1 MNTRKPKQ
9 IPCSVAIF
17 GAGGH
22 IGGPLARY
30 LRFHA
35 PDIRL
40 RLIAT
45 SPDKVEALRQAF
57 PGAEVVQANY
67 LDQAGLDAAMTGM
80 EGVFVVTSESTYEEP
95 AMTNLVAAV
104 KKADCLI
111 HMIRIVGMQ
120 AYRND
125 RRLPKAIADYQLGI
139 ETQHPIACRVLNEAG
154 IPVTFLNIWASYMD
168 NLLRTIPAVVETGTL
183 YWPERQMTYVDP
195 REVGEAAARLLLSDD
210 ARHLYQF
217 YTLNSGE
224 RQLGS
229 GEIAQMM
236 REVFLR
242 EIAYDGSL
250 DSVMRTFAKPLEL
263 GLISAEYVAYLR
275 EFFGF
280 MADID
285 YQWVPNQFLERTL
298 GRQPTTM
305 RAWLQE
311 HRQYFF
317 PDDKPHVPAGVSVA
331 RRQQY

>member
-1 MNTRKPKQ
+1 MNSRRPKP
-9 IPCSVAIF
+9 IPRSVAIF

-35 PDIRL
+35 PGIRL

-45 SPDKVEALRQAF
+45 SLAKVDALRQAY
-57 PGAEVVQANY
+57 PGAEVAQANY
-67 LDQAGLDAAMTGM
+67 LDQPSLDAAMSGM
-80 EGVFVVTSESTYEEP
+80 EGAFVVTSEPTDEAP

-104 KKADCLI
+104 KKAGCLI

-120 AYRND
+120 PHRND
-125 RRLPKAIADYQLGI
+125 RRLPKALRDYPLGI
-139 ETQHPIACRVLNEAG
+139 EIQHPIACNILEEAEL
-154 IPVTFLNIWASYMD
+154 PVTFLNIFASYMD
-168 NLLRTIPAVVETGTL
+168 NLLRTIPDVAGNGIL
-183 YWPERQMTYVDP
+183 YWPEREMVYVDP

-217 YTLNSGE
+217 HTLNSGE
-224 RQLGS
+224 RPLPS

-236 REVFLR
+236 SEVFQR
-242 EIAYDGSL
+242 KIAWDGSL
-250 DSVMRTFAKPLEL
+250 DAVMQTFAKPLEL
-263 GLISAEYVAYLR
+263 GLVSAKYIVYLR

-285 YQWVPNQFLERTL
+285 PLWVPNQFLARTL

-311 HRQYFF
+311 HRRFFF
-317 PDDKPHVPAGVSVA
+317 PNDKPHLPVGVSVPG
-331 RRQQY
+331 REQ

>member
-1 MNTRKPKQ
+1 MNARSPKP
-9 IPCSVAIF
+9 IPRSVAIF
-17 GAGGH
+17 GASGH

-35 PDIRL
+35 PDIKL

-45 SPDKVEALRQAF
+45 SSAKAESLRQAY
-57 PGAEVVQANY
+57 PGAEVVQASY
-67 LDQAGLDAAMTGM
+67 LDGPSLNAAMADI
-80 EGVFVVTSESTYEEP
+80 EGVFVLTSEPTEEAP

-104 KKADCLI
+104 RKADRLI

-120 AYRND
+120 PYRND
-125 RRLPKAIADYQLGI
+125 RRLPQALLDYPLGI
-139 ETQHPIACRVLNEAG
+139 EIQHPIACRILDEAD
-154 IPVTFLNIWASYMD
+154 IPVTYLNVFASYMD
-168 NLLRTIPAVVETGTL
+168 NLLRTIPDILETGTL

-210 ARHLYQF
+210 VRHLYQF

-236 REVFLR
+236 SEVFQR
-242 EIAYDGSL
+242 NIAWDGSL
-250 DSVMRTFAKPLEL
+250 DAVMRTFAKPVEL
-263 GLISAEYVAYLR
+263 GLISVEYVTYLR
-275 EFFGF
+275 EYFGF

-285 YQWVPNQFLERTL
+285 HQWVPNQFLERTL

-311 HRQYFF
+311 HRRFFF
-317 PDDKPHVPAGVSVA
+317 PDDSPHLPVGVSVA
-331 RRQQY
+331 QRHG